1 MRLLMILMI
10 VFATHV
16 YAGPSVTD
24 FTDTQKYNLS
34 YAYNYGKAYDLMG
47 ELRDVNNPNFWN
59 DRHLGTLFA
68 AIAWEESS
76 AGINTG
82 RNKKG
87 HHAYGMFQNLYTTV
101 TSKLDNRGIPFRHW
115 YLKRDL
121 ERKSSSAEWAMDEL
135 SYWLKVRKGN
145 IRIALAS
152 YNAGWNYH
160 AGLRYADR
168 VLAKNQEL
176 KQTDFIYK

>member
-1 MRLLMILMI
+1 
-10 VFATHV
+10 
-16 YAGPSVTD
+16 
-24 FTDTQKYNLS
+24 
-34 YAYNYGKAYDLMG
+34 MG

-59 DRHLGTLFA
+59 DRYLGTLFA

-115 YLKRDL
+115 YLKKDL

-160 AGLRYADR
+160 TGLRYADR
-168 VLAKNQEL
+168 VLTKNQKL
-176 KQTDFIYK
+176 KRMDFIHQQMFTFLRLWDTITSVKQTNQMWSKLWNSSSISSVSRLL